1 MRPLKLVMSAFGPY
15 AECTQID
22 FTRLGEQGL
31 YLITGD
37 TGAGKTVIFDAISY
51 ALYGETSGGVR
62 DAGMLRSQYA
72 QADTPTFVE
81 LEFLFQGKCYRV
93 RRNPEYK
100 RPAKRG
106 EGMTTEKARAELV
119 YPDERQPVNKISEV
133 DKCIVELLGLTH
145 KQFTQITMIAQ
156 GQFRKFL
163 DTNTDERSKI
173 FRDIFH
179 TYFYQR
185 LQIEI
190 GQDANKKDSERKE
203 IERRIE
209 QALDG
214 IKCGCDEWGQRL
226 QQLKLKHYVGCT
238 DEALDIL
245 TRILAADEEQQS
257 KLAEEA
263 DILKKRLDAARE
275 GVAAVAKKA
284 ALLAAVQETQHKVQQ
299 LEQQVQDNAEQM
311 RERQRQMLK
320 AEQELGE
327 AQRAEVELARQQ
339 RDLQQLKTRQR
350 DLQQL
355 QQMQERY
362 QRIEADLHNKRQKY
376 SVAHKRHKQLED
388 EHRWKLEAFFG
399 EQAGLLAEEELKPG
413 VPCPVCGSCEH
424 PHPASLTAA
433 APTQE
438 EVEQAKQAAERA
450 NAVVGQLEGQG
461 IELKIR
467 CEQELSLLI
476 AKSQELLDCDKEEF
490 LIPLLQSELHDASE
504 RLAALQMQMRPLEA
518 RAQQKQ
524 QLEHTLERQKQEEA
538 LAQAAA
544 AKLAQGLAAA
554 KAQLAERQGQ
564 LQEQQELLAGVDERA
579 VQDENNR
586 LLAQQRE
593 LELQG
598 KLLFA
603 AIASN
608 QQVQRD
614 VTSYQ
619 QQRAECESQW
629 QQLNSLSATLNGKMT
644 GKKRVNLETY
654 IQMHYFDKILQRAN
668 TRLLHMSRGQY
679 ELQRDTMQND
689 DNRTGNSKT
698 GLDLEVK
705 DYYSG
710 RLRSVKTL
718 SGGESFMASLA
729 LALGLADEV
738 QSSAGGIQLDAMFV
752 DEGFGSLDD
761 SALQQAVETLQG
773 LSEGHRL
780 VGIISH
786 VHELQE
792 MIDKKII
799 VKKSLGLQGN
809 GSEVK
814 LLVE

>member
-62 DAGMLRSQYA
+62 DAAMLRSQYA

-106 EGMTTEKARAELV
+106 DGMTTEKARAELV

-209 QALDG
+209 QSLDG
-214 IKCGCDEWGQRL
+214 IKCGYDEWGQRL

-245 TRILAADEEQQS
+245 TRILAAAEEQQS

-284 ALLAAVQETQHKVQQ
+284 ALLAAVQETKHKVQQ

-320 AEQELGE
+320 AEQELDE

-388 EHRWKLEAFFG
+388 EHRLKLEAFFG

-461 IELKIR
+461 IELKAR

-476 AKSQELLDCDKEEF
+476 AKSQELLDCDKEEL

-504 RLAALQMQMRPLEA
+504 RLAALQLQMRPLEA

-593 LELQG
+593 QQLQE
-598 KLLFA
+598 KLLFV

-608 QQVQRD
+608 RQVQRD
-614 VTSYQ
+614 VASYQ

-786 VHELQE
+786 VHDLQE

>member
-62 DAGMLRSQYA
+62 DAAMLRSQYA

-119 YPDERQPVNKISEV
+119 YSDERQPVNKISEV

-203 IERRIE
+203 IERSIE
-209 QALDG
+209 QSLDG
-214 IKCGCDEWGQRL
+214 IKCGYDEWGQRL

-284 ALLAAVQETQHKVQQ
+284 ALLAAVQETKHKVQQ

-362 QRIEADLHNKRQKY
+362 QRIEADLRNKRQKY
-376 SVAHKRHKQLED
+376 SVAKKKYDQLNKEY
-388 EHRWKLEAFFG
+388 KLKDTNFG
-399 EQAGLLAEEELKPG
+399 GAQAGLLAEKLKPG

-438 EVEQAKQAAERA
+438 EVKQAKQAAESA
-450 NAVVGQLEGQG
+450 NTVVGQLKGQG
-461 IELKIR
+461 IELRIR

-476 AKSQELLDCDKEEF
+476 AKSQELLDCDKEEL

-504 RLAALQMQMRPLEA
+504 RLAALQLQMRPLEA

-524 QLEHTLERQKQEEA
+524 QLEHTFERQKQEEA
-538 LAQAAA
+538 LAQTAAT
-544 AKLAQGLAAA
+544 KLAQGFATAE
-554 KAQLAERQGQ
+554 AQLAERQGQ
-564 LQEQQELLAGVDERA
+564 LQEQQELLADVDERA

-593 LELQG
+593 LELQE

-608 QQVQRD
+608 QQVQSE
-614 VTSYQ
+614 VASYQ

-698 GLDLEVK
+698 GLDLVVK

-786 VHELQE
+786 VHDLQE

>member
-1 MRPLKLVMSAFGPY
+1 MRALKLVMSAFGPY

-203 IERRIE
+203 IERSIE
-209 QALDG
+209 QSLDG
-214 IKCGCDEWGQRL
+214 IKCGYDEWGQRL

-284 ALLAAVQETQHKVQQ
+284 ALLAAVQETKHKVQQ

-327 AQRAEVELARQQ
+327 AQKAEVELARQQ

-362 QRIEADLHNKRQKY
+362 QRIEADLHNKRQEF
-376 SVAHKRHKQLED
+376 SVAQKKYLQLNNEY
-388 EHRWKLEAFFG
+388 KLKETNFWGA
-399 EQAGLLAEEELKPG
+399 QAGLLAEELKPG

-433 APTQE
+433 APTQK

-450 NAVVGQLEGQG
+450 NTVVGQLKGQG
-461 IELKIR
+461 IELKAR

-504 RLAALQMQMRPLEA
+504 RLAALQLQMRPLEV

-524 QLEHTLERQKQEEA
+524 QLERALERQKQEEA

-544 AKLAQGLAAA
+544 TKLAQGFATA

-593 LELQG
+593 QQLQE

-608 QQVQRD
+608 QQVQSD
-614 VTSYQ
+614 VAHYQ
-619 QQRAECESQW
+619 QKRAECESQW

-698 GLDLEVK
+698 GLDLVVK

-761 SALQQAVETLQG
+761 SALLQAVETLQG

-786 VHELQE
+786 VHDLQE

>member
-51 ALYGETSGGVR
+51 ALYGETSGGAR
-62 DAGMLRSQYA
+62 EAAMLRSQYA

-209 QALDG
+209 QSLDG
-214 IKCGCDEWGQRL
+214 IKCGYDEWGQRL

-284 ALLAAVQETQHKVQQ
+284 ALLAAVQETKHKVQQ
-299 LEQQVQDNAEQM
+299 LEQQVQDSADQM

-376 SVAHKRHKQLED
+376 SVAHKRHKQLEE
-388 EHRWKLEAFFG
+388 EHSLKLKAFFG

-461 IELKIR
+461 IELKAR

-476 AKSQELLDCDKEEF
+476 AKSQELLDCDKEEL
-490 LIPLLQSELHDASE
+490 LIPLLQSELHDANE
-504 RLAALQMQMRPLEA
+504 RLASLQLQMRPLEA

-524 QLEHTLERQKQEEA
+524 QLERALERQKQEEA

-544 AKLAQGLAAA
+544 TKLAQGLAAA

-698 GLDLEVK
+698 GLDLVVK

-786 VHELQE
+786 VHDLQE